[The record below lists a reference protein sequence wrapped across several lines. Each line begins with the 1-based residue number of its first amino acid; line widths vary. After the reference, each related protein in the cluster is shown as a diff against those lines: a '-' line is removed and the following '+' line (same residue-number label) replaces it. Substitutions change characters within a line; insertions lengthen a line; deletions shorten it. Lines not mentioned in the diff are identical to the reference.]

1 MKSKHPVG
9 DHRLACEAFPQ
20 VFEIVPD
27 VEHSHPASISPLTGH
42 CRTPYQLLEL
52 VRDRIPHSDTRLEQI
67 SSFAIQKLKLK
78 QHTIIVENLCISEA
92 SIHFRRPAP

>member
-9 DHRLACEAFPQ
+9 DHRFACEAFPQ

-27 VEHSHPASISPLTGH
+27 VEHSHPASISPLTGR

-52 VRDRIPHSDTRLEQI
+52 VRDIIPRSDTRLEQI
-67 SSFAIQKLKLK
+67 SSFAKQKIE
-78 QHTIIVENLCISEA
+78 T
-92 SIHFRRPAP
+92 